1 MSTFPV
7 TSFRTA
13 LIAATLTLAA
23 CTHAPVDTAS
33 SNAIEGRVSAIDT
46 SPWAYDGSGVLTVD
60 AGTRSVRVSL
70 PARWNLCKGRGLDT
84 AGDLKIGDRVRVVGV
99 AGDDG
104 TVDACSDAR
113 YSIQKL

>member
-1 MSTFPV
+1 MSSLASAVRFAV
-7 TSFRTA
+7 
-13 LIAATLTLAA
+13 AASALTLAA
-23 CTHAPVDTAS
+23 CSHAPVDAAA
-33 SNAIEGRVSAIDT
+33 SNAIEGRVTAIDT

-84 AGDLKIGDRVRVVGV
+84 AGDLKVGDRVRVVGR

-104 TVDACSDAR
+104 TVDACSDAN